1 MQAFDDIPALQAHV
15 GAELG
20 SSGWLTIDQSRIDGF
35 ADATDDHQWI
45 HVDVERATRDS
56 PFGGPVA
63 HGFLTLS
70 LLPRLVGEVFTV
82 RGVGTRVNYGLD
94 TLRFINPVP
103 AGARIRARVRLDEV
117 IARGPGAFRVGCHVT
132 VEIENHDKPACIAET
147 LTLYIV

>member
-1 MQAFDDIPALQAHV
+1 MQVFDDIPALQARV

-20 SSGWLTIDQSRIDGF
+20 TSDWLTVDQSRIDRF

-45 HVDVERATRDS
+45 HVDVERATRES
-56 PFGGPVA
+56 PLGGPVA

-82 RGVGTRVNYGLD
+82 REVSTRVNYGLN
-94 TLRFINPVP
+94 TLRFVSPVP
-103 AGARIRARVRLDEV
+103 AGARIRARVRLSDV
-117 IARGPGAFRVGCHVT
+117 VARGAGHFLIGCHVT
-132 VEIENHDKPACIAET
+132 IEIEDHDKPACVAET

>member
-1 MQAFDDIPALQAHV
+1 MQVFDDIAALQARV
-15 GAELG
+15 GTELG
-20 SSGWLTIDQSRIDGF
+20 TSDWLTVDQSRIDRF

-45 HVDVERATRDS
+45 HVDVERATRES

-63 HGFLTLS
+63 HGFLTLA

-82 RGVGTRVNYGLD
+82 RGVGTRVNYGLN

-103 AGARIRARVRLDEV
+103 AGARIRARVRLSDV

-132 VEIENHDKPACIAET
+132 VEIENHDRPACIAET